1 MRRERLKVLGILGE
15 DDKMA
20 LTVAQAFTQFKS
32 KLELSQSFQEEV
44 TIHHNAIREWIESYD
59 SAVETKLIGS
69 LQRKTRIQPR
79 SEDVFDIDILVIL
92 GNFYNWVS
100 SGGIK
105 PGDALGKIEDIV
117 SEHGTYEKLGLETD
131 NPTITF
137 EYEDNV
143 KVELVPAY
151 LDQIGKAPDGTPTPP
166 IGRGYWIPK
175 NNKWVVSDYDYDA
188 ESIST
193 SNENGDGYLIPTI
206 KMLKAAKRNLFPL
219 MKSYHLEVMATSLLP
234 FVVSYFKEQRWQ
246 VTYQSL
252 LYNFFLLGKDEVLK
266 TVNISGSKSPSAD
279 GYMSIDK
286 KQEFS
291 ELFRKIAEYCEKTF
305 TMSDNESIAA
315 WRELFGA
322 PFPASAYYE

>member
-1 MRRERLKVLGILGE
+1 
-15 DDKMA
+15 MA
-20 LTVAQAFTQFKS
+20 LTVAQAFNLFKA
-32 KLELSQSFQEEV
+32 KLELNQSFQEEV
-44 TIHHNAIREWIESYD
+44 TIHHNAIREWLESYN
-59 SAVETKLIGS
+59 STIETKLIGS

-79 SEDVFDIDILVIL
+79 SEDIFDIDILVIL
-92 GNFYNWVS
+92 ESFNNWVP

-105 PGDALGKIEDIV
+105 PEDALEEIENIV
-117 SEHGTYEKLGLETD
+117 SEHGTYEKLGVEND

-137 EYEDNV
+137 EFEDNV

-151 LDQIGKAPDGTPTPP
+151 LDQIGKAPDGTPTLPV
-166 IGRGYWIPK
+166 GRGYWIPK
-175 NNKWVVSDYDYDA
+175 NSRWVIADYDYDA
-188 ESIST
+188 EYISKA
-193 SNENGDGYLIPTI
+193 NENCNGYLIPTI
-206 KMLKAAKRNLFPL
+206 KMLKAAKRNLFPT

-252 LYNFFLLGKDEVLK
+252 VYNFFLLGKDEVLK
-266 TVNISGSKSPSAD
+266 AVNISGSKSPSAD
-279 GYMSIDK
+279 RYMSIDK

-291 ELFRKIAEYCEKTF
+291 ELFRKIAEYCKKTF
-305 TMSDNESIAA
+305 TMSDNESIEA